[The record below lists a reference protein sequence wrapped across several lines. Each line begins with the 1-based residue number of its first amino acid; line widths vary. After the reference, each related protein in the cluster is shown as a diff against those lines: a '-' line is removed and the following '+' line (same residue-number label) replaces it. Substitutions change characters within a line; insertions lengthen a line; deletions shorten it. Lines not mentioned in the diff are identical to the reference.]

1 MEVDEDISFCNQ
13 KTLATMTVAENVDDA
28 LAEDSIVIKKKS
40 ADTIYYSAS
49 SHDDVPLLSVQMAA
63 MSPSKNDVLMEG
75 TGDATSSID
84 NKTQTPV
91 MNRRLSNF
99 SSQGSFE
106 LASSSAMNLQKVLFK
121 EANDANVMTLNPPE
135 VLLSPMSKPQY
146 SSRDMSDMQ
155 RDWQSKVHLSSNT
168 PNRTLQ
174 TEYQGNRVFAV

>member
-1 MEVDEDISFCNQ
+1 
-13 KTLATMTVAENVDDA
+13 MTVAENGGDA

-63 MSPSKNDVLMEG
+63 MSPSKNDVSMEG
-75 TGDATSSID
+75 NEQAEASIEK
-84 NKTQTPV
+84 NTQTPV

-106 LASSSAMNLQKVLFK
+106 LASSSATNLKQVLFK

-135 VLLSPMSKPQY
+135 ILLTPMSKPQY

-155 RDWQSKVHLSSNT
+155 RDWQSKVLGVLSLS
-168 PNRTLQ
+168 
-174 TEYQGNRVFAV
+174 